1 MIPAGTGDG
10 DEFAEW
16 DAAYVLGA
24 LGPSD
29 RRAYERHLAGCAAC
43 RSAVAELAG
52 LPGLLGTISPA
63 HARALTEEDAAPDE
77 AVAGGA
83 LGVGGRLAD
92 DGGASPAGRA
102 PVIPLAPLA
111 RAARRS
117 RFRRR
122 ALGAVAA
129 SALVVAGAVGG
140 SVLSAGGLFGTP
152 DDAAPLGAGATA
164 SSGPAS
170 SGAPSSGPASS
181 TPPGTTATEARTIE
195 LRPVAGADMRAE
207 VVATPTTWGTKFRW
221 SCHYPPDPGQQPPE
235 GAYVPPEPIRYE
247 LVLVGRDGAR
257 TVAATWSWSGG
268 ETTGLDASTAVSLT
282 DMDRIEITLGGH
294 KEALATATL

>member
-24 LGPSD
+24 LSPSD

-63 HARALTEEDAAPDE
+63 HARALTEDDAGPGE
-77 AVAGGA
+77 PT
-83 LGVGGRLAD
+83 
-92 DGGASPAGRA
+92 DGGAHGGTVGLGGR
-102 PVIPLAPLA
+102 VVPLAPLA

-140 SVLSAGGLFGTP
+140 SVLSGGGLFGTP
-152 DDAAPLGAGATA
+152 DGGTPLGAGATA
-164 SSGPAS
+164 SS
-170 SGAPSSGPASS
+170 APSSSAAASLS
-181 TPPGTTATEARTIE
+181 TPPGSTAAEARTIE
-195 LRPVAGADMRAE
+195 LRPVDGADMRAE

-235 GAYVPPEPIRYE
+235 SAYVPQEPIRYE

-282 DMDRIEITLGGH
+282 EMDRIEITLDGH
-294 KEALATATL
+294 EEALATATL

>member
-63 HARALTEEDAAPDE
+63 HARALTEGDAGPGEPAD
-77 AVAGGA
+77 GGA
-83 LGVGGRLAD
+83 TGVGVGVGDRPAD
-92 DGGASPAGRA
+92 DGGPSPAVRA

-122 ALGAVAA
+122 TLGAVAA
-129 SALVVAGAVGG
+129 SALVVAGVVGG
-140 SVLSAGGLFGTP
+140 SVLSGGGLFGTS
-152 DDAAPLGAGATA
+152 DGGTPLGAGATA
-164 SSGPAS
+164 SSAPPAI
-170 SGAPSSGPASS
+170 
-181 TPPGTTATEARTIE
+181 TTTEARTIE
-195 LRPVAGADMRAE
+195 LRPVDGADMRAE

-235 GAYVPPEPIRYE
+235 GAYVPQEPIRYE

-294 KEALATATL
+294 EEALATATL